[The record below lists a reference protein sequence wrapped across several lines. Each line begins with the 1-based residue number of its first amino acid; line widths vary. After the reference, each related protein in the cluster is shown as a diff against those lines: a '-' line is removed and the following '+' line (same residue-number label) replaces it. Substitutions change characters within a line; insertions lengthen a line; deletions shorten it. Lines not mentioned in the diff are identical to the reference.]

1 MTDPVPSKELRADEL
16 TEFDA
21 ALVTIAK
28 RQFTEANRC
37 FSDAVCEC
45 VHCEAGRTLIAEIER
60 LKREITRV
68 TGEREPPHCSTCSCG
83 LPEPDIRSL
92 WNKAVILQDGNR
104 ATVTFETAEEA
115 ETAFDY
121 MHDLGSIERPTSEP
135 KSEHGGRI
143 MTLAEC
149 VEAEGGIPFVG
160 MEAST
165 EPLTHQE
172 IFSAVHHHASEIMR
186 LTAAVPAQCSS
197 QPPGAGK
204 A

>member
-1 MTDPVPSKELRADEL
+1 MTDPVPSNTKLYAERDIIGQGQTYCDHVMAMTAEGLHAKSDIAAELAHRDIEIKRLQREL
-16 TEFDA
+16 A
-21 ALVTIAK
+21 
-28 RQFTEANRC
+28 
-37 FSDAVCEC
+37 
-45 VHCEAGRTLIAEIER
+45 
-60 LKREITRV
+60 RV

-83 LPEPDIRSL
+83 LPEPDIRAL

-121 MHDLGSIERPTSEP
+121 MHGLGSIERPAPEP
-135 KSEHGGRI
+135 APVHGGRI
-143 MTLAEC
+143 MTLGEC

-172 IFSAVHHHASEIMR
+172 IFSAVHHDASEIVR
-186 LTAAVPAQCSS
+186 LTACVPAACTS
-197 QPPGAGK
+197 QPPGAGQ
-204 A
+204 